1 MNTHNYVSIKGLK
14 LKWKNQSSV
23 FRSFAYALF
32 PTMEKSSPVEWY
44 YLVTENSET
53 ENIRLHNLQSGE
65 QLPELL
71 SDFQTN
77 DAKAVV
83 LINIEDS
90 YELSGEFVSSVKE
103 VPFPLLI
110 VKKTAGEE
118 ILKFIEDDTRRL
130 YARVDAESS
139 VDEVGEQPHGMITIE
154 TTLIKIGL

>member
-1 MNTHNYVSIKGLK
+1 
-14 LKWKNQSSV
+14 
-23 FRSFAYALF
+23 
-32 PTMEKSSPVEWY
+32 MEKSSPVEWY

-103 VPFPLLI
+103 VPFPLLV